1 MASGSRKICLK
12 GRFFLN
18 NMPQKTFSF
27 ISLGCFR
34 NTYDSQAIAQRFS
47 DSGYRFVGEG
57 EPCDTLV
64 VNTCGFITDA
74 KKESLGVIEE
84 AIGLKKKRK
93 VKQIIVVGCLVERYR
108 KDLEKSFPQVD
119 EWRGVEEF
127 NRKFKPG
134 KNVFL
139 PKHIGFLKVCE
150 GCFNHCSY
158 CAIPLIKGKFRSR
171 PLKELIK
178 EARFMERS
186 GVRELNIIG
195 QDITGWGRDLGAKQ
209 DLTLLVRGILK
220 NTKNIPWIRMIY
232 THPKHFSHS
241 LIDLI
246 AGEPRICKYID
257 LPIQHINDRILKLMN
272 RGVTKKEIKTL
283 IETIRK
289 RIPGCHIRTS
299 LIVGFPSETQKEF
312 NELVDFVEEIKFE
325 KLGVFTYS
333 REEGTPAFRYSGQIH
348 QKTKEA
354 RRDAMMTIQK
364 EISLKVNEKFID
376 KETTVLV
383 DEKNKD
389 SCIGRTQYDAYEV
402 DGAVILPAG
411 GFIPG
416 KFYKVTVTDALE
428 YDLVAG

>member
-1 MASGSRKICLK
+1 
-12 GRFFLN
+12 
-18 NMPQKTFSF
+18 
-27 ISLGCFR
+27 
-34 NTYDSQAIAQRFS
+34 
-47 DSGYRFVGEG
+47 
-57 EPCDTLV
+57 
-64 VNTCGFITDA
+64 
-74 KKESLGVIEE
+74 
-84 AIGLKKKRK
+84 
-93 VKQIIVVGCLVERYR
+93 
-108 KDLEKSFPQVD
+108 
-119 EWRGVEEF
+119 
-127 NRKFKPG
+127 
-134 KNVFL
+134 
-139 PKHIGFLKVCE
+139 
-150 GCFNHCSY
+150 
-158 CAIPLIKGKFRSR
+158 
-171 PLKELIK
+171 
-178 EARFMERS
+178 
-186 GVRELNIIG
+186 
-195 QDITGWGRDLGAKQ
+195 
-209 DLTLLVRGILK
+209 
-220 NTKNIPWIRMIY
+220 MIY